1 MKNYTVKIQKSAQ
14 KALDKL
20 DKPVKERILDWLNN
34 MLDGCENP
42 RQYGAALHGN
52 LKGNWRYRV
61 GKNIALLP
69 TFRTIKF
76 SLWLSTW
83 TSATIF
89 ISVEV

>member
-61 GKNIALLP
+61 GKYRIVADIQDDKVLIVVIDVDKRNDIYK
-69 TFRTIKF
+69 R
-76 SLWLSTW
+76 
-83 TSATIF
+83 
-89 ISVEV
+89 